1 MKFPPGRNVLNSSKY
16 TGTYQNCIILKQ
28 KCISDFVVLASCT
41 ILPAAAVILRD
52 VNCDF
57 SNYLWKSWNF
67 RSNIPNMSKLSDR
80 CHWKYWSAGANRRLV
95 QSLSILYLN
104 FQIVFGYL
112 KIIFQIIITKCIFL
126 LIYHIDIV
134 NRNLHIFSNFLVTK
148 QGYLVTK
155 QGLRV

>member
-1 MKFPPGRNVLNSSKY
+1 MFPNFQSTTLESLHLNTKQWNI
-16 TGTYQNCIILKQ
+16 TYRGWRWNRATFCSIR
-28 KCISDFVVLASCT
+28 
-41 ILPAAAVILRD
+41 LPAAAVILRD

-80 CHWKYWSAGANRRLV
+80 CHWKYWSVGANRRLV

-134 NRNLHIFSNFLVTK
+134 NRNLHIFSNFLVTYK
-148 QGYLVTK
+148 AGVLGYK
-155 QGLRV
+155 AGELRV